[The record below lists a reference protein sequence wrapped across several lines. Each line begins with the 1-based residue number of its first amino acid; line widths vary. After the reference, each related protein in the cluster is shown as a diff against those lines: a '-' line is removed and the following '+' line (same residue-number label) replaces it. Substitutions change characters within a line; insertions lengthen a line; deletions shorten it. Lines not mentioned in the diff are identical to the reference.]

1 MSEGTDARP
10 LTQYLTFEVASEEYA
25 IPLLAVRE
33 IIQYEAATKV
43 PHTPEWIHG
52 LINLRGLV
60 VAVVDLS
67 IKFVGA
73 PTVPASSTCIV
84 IVEVSHAQQR
94 IVLGVL
100 ADAVHQVIELADSDI
115 KPAPSFGTRVNVDF
129 LRGVGMLENG
139 LVLVL
144 NVENVLLTEEKRVVG
159 ALGAG
164 DPRTPA
170 CPEPRAAAG

>member
-10 LTQYLTFEVASEEYA
+10 ITQHLTFEVAGEEYA

-33 IIQYEAATKV
+33 IIQYETATKV

-60 VAVVDLS
+60 VAVVDLAV
-67 IKFVGA
+67 KFVA
-73 PTVPASSTCIV
+73 ARTVPGPSTCIV
-84 IVEVSHAQQR
+84 IVEVSHEQQR

-100 ADAVHQVIELADSDI
+100 ADAVHQVIELADGDI

-129 LRGVGMLENG
+129 LRGVGMLETG

-144 NVENVLLTEEKRVVG
+144 NVESVLLTEEKRVVG
-159 ALGAG
+159 ALGAP
-164 DPRTPA
+164 DA
-170 CPEPRAAAG
+170 QASAVVEPQPAAG